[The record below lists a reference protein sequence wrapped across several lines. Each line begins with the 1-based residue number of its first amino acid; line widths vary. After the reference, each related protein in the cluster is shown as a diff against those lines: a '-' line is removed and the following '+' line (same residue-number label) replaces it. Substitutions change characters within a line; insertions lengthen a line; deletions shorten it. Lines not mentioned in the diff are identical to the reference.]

1 MTAVT
6 EREEARP
13 ATGTEDGGVPARR
26 AVIRWALRLF
36 RREWRQQLLVLG
48 MLAVAVAATVWG
60 VGVATNTPPPAT
72 ATYGTANAV
81 ISLPGGSPHLAA
93 EVAAITQKY
102 GPADVIENQALS
114 TATTQSVELRAQD
127 PHGRFGGPLLALDE
141 GRYPAGPGQVALTR
155 QLASLY
161 NLRVGGNWHEGGK
174 TWTVT
179 GIVENPTD
187 LNDEFAL
194 VAPGQVTAPT
204 QVSILLNAPAQAARD
219 QTAQHPGQQ
228 VPVFKGLPASASVAL
243 ASQSASSG
251 LITPATIVLVIAVLG
266 LVFIGLVSVAGFTV
280 LAQRRLRAFGM
291 ISALGATERNVRLVM
306 TANGAAV
313 GVAAAIAGAVI
324 GAAAWF
330 AYVPSLETATAHRID
345 PLNLPWWALATG
357 VVLAVATSVLAA
369 RRPART
375 AARVPVVA
383 ALSGRPPEPKAV
395 HRSAPPGLLLIA
407 GGALC
412 LLFSGGW
419 SANSGSAALLLLA
432 GLVGMVTGMFLLA
445 PLCVVVLTAAAGS
458 RVPVAVRIALRDLVR
473 YRARSGAALAAVSFA
488 VFLAMLISII
498 ASVRFSNV
506 LDYTGQNLTP
516 NQLIVYTQQQGPN
529 SVGAQSLTQ
538 NQITALQQ
546 KVDDFAATLRPRY
559 VLTLDTVNATLQ
571 QKGRQNNNF
580 SGTLYV
586 ATPQLLATYGIT
598 KPDPDADILSMRPG
612 LAAEPRMQ
620 LLYGDLD
627 PQRNPN
633 ANPSTADNPVIK
645 TEASLPSGTSAPNTV
660 ITSRAIRRYHLHTV
674 PDGWLIETSKPL
686 TTAQISA
693 ARQIAAN
700 AGVSIETKSGELA
713 LGQISDGATALGLVI
728 ALGVLVMSVGLVRG
742 ETIGELRTLTA
753 AGASSRVRRTITG
766 ATAGAIGLLGAI
778 LGAAVATIAGVSWA
792 RSSLSTTF
800 GDVPVVNLLLILVG
814 LPLVA
819 AVGGWLLAGR
829 PPPAISRQPLE

>member
-114 TATTQSVELRAQD
+114 TATTQSVQLRAQD
-127 PHGRFGGPLLALDE
+127 PHGQFGRPLLALDQ
-141 GRYPAGPGQVALTR
+141 GRYPTGPGQVALTS
-155 QLASLY
+155 QVASLY
-161 NLRVGGNWHEGGK
+161 NVRVGDSWHQGHN
-174 TWTVT
+174 TWRVT

-187 LNDEFAL
+187 LNDAFAL

-204 QVSILLNAPAQAARD
+204 QVTILLNAPPGAGQPQAG
-219 QTAQHPGQQ
+219 QPGA
-228 VPVFKGLPASASVAL
+228 PPTVFRGLPADASAAL
-243 ASQSASSG
+243 ASQTGNTGSIS
-251 LITPATIVLVIAVLG
+251 PATIVLVISVLG
-266 LVFIGLVSVAGFTV
+266 LVLIGLLSVAGFTV
-280 LAQRRLRAFGM
+280 LAQRRMRALGM

-306 TANGAAV
+306 TANGAVV
-313 GVAAAIAGAVI
+313 GLVAAIAGVII

-330 AYVPSLETATAHRID
+330 AYVPGLETATAHRID

-369 RRPART
+369 RRPARA

-395 HRSAPPGLLLIA
+395 HRSALPGLLLLA

-419 SANSGSAALLLLA
+419 SANGGPAALLLLA

-445 PLCVVVLTAAAGS
+445 PLCVAVLTAVAGP

-800 GDVPVVNLLLILVG
+800 GDVPVLDLLLILVG
-814 LPLVA
+814 LPLIA